1 MVPDFTLRLQAMI
14 RSLREV
20 ILPALPSGQMLAT
33 DQANILVGYLR
44 IMALQHDKVFD
55 YLLAELSEYTELINA
70 MVEDASDGQDEVLVA
85 ARAAL
90 ARAAP
95 ILEMSIP
102 RQSELAAVVKSLKR
116 SADELLCAARKNGT
130 AALGQAAGNR
140 VMEQAGR
147 QIMRERAWFSA
158 SGFELE
164 ADKLPSIDELLYTRR
179 EAPAHG
185 REKSPEDSVP

>member
-1 MVPDFTLRLQAMI
+1 VVPDFALRFQAMI

-20 ILPALPSGQMLAT
+20 ILPALPSGQMLAI

-55 YLLAELSEYTELINA
+55 YLLAELSEYAALVNA
-70 MVEDASDGQDEVLVA
+70 MAEDAPDGQDEVVAA

-90 ARAAP
+90 AQAAP
-95 ILEMSIP
+95 ILKMSIP
-102 RQSELAAVVKSLKR
+102 RESELAGVVKSLKQ
-116 SADELLCAARKNGT
+116 SADALLCAAQKNGT
-130 AALGQAAGNR
+130 AALARAAANR

-147 QIMRERAWFSA
+147 QITRERAWFRA

-164 ADKLPSIDELLYTRR
+164 ADKLPSIEEVLYDRR
-179 EAPAHG
+179 G
-185 REKSPEDSVP
+185 V

>member
-1 MVPDFTLRLQAMI
+1 VVPDFTLRLQAMI

-20 ILPALPSGQMLAT
+20 ILPALPSGQMLAI

-55 YLLAELSEYTELINA
+55 YLLAELSEYTELVNA
-70 MVEDASDGQDEVLVA
+70 LVEDASDGQDEVLVA

-95 ILEMSIP
+95 ILKLSIP

-116 SADELLCAARKNGT
+116 SADELLCAARENGT

-185 REKSPEDSVP
+185 VEKSPEDSVP